1 MVMKKVVFCVLMT
14 ALLFGTMEAA
24 LKLGGS
30 EFDSLQLTFLRFFIG
45 GLLLLPFAIEE
56 ARHHDV
62 HLTAKD
68 LGWLALVGL
77 MGIGISMVC
86 FQYGVDA
93 CNAATASVL
102 ICLNPLF
109 TMVIAHI
116 FTNEKMDQLKLVAM
130 AIGLIAIVFMIRPW
144 DIQPGNTILGMG
156 LMLIA
161 AVTFA
166 AYTVMGKRSIA
177 RIGTFLQTSISFIIG
192 SMMILVV
199 IVATGRPV
207 LEGVVEHWQIVL
219 YVGIMV
225 TGLGYFFYFT
235 AIKYSDATTGSIA
248 FFVKPAIA
256 PVFAVLLLHEQL
268 LWNTYV
274 GIVLL
279 VGASFLTLYD
289 SKKKTR
295 AEDGEEGNL

>member
-1 MVMKKVVFCVLMT
+1 MT
-14 ALLFGTMEAA
+14 AFLFGTMEAA

-30 EFDSLQLTFLRFFIG
+30 EFDSLQLTFLRFMIG
-45 GLLLLPFAIEE
+45 GIILMPFAVRE
-56 ARHHDV
+56 AKHNKVR
-62 HLTAKD
+62 LTGRD
-68 LGWLALVGL
+68 LGWLAIVGM

-116 FTNEKMDQLKLVAM
+116 FTDEKMDKIKIIAM
-130 AIGLIAIVFMIRPW
+130 CIGLVAIVFMIRPW
-144 DIQPGNTILGMG
+144 DVQSGNTIAGML
-156 LMLIA
+156 LMLAA

-177 RIGTFLQTSISFIIG
+177 RIGTFLQTSVSFIMG
-192 SMMILVV
+192 ALMILIV
-199 IVATGRPV
+199 ILVTDRPV
-207 LEGVVEHWQIVL
+207 FEGVSENWQLVL

-235 AIKYSDATTGSIA
+235 AIKYSDASTGSIA
-248 FFVKPAIA
+248 FFIKPVIA
-256 PVFAVLLLHEQL
+256 PVFAVLLLNETVM
-268 LWNTYV
+268 WNTVV

-279 VGASFLTLYD
+279 VCASFLTLYD
-289 SKKKTR
+289 SKVKI
-295 AEDGEEGNL
+295 DG

>member
-1 MVMKKVVFCVLMT
+1 MKKVIFCVIMT
-14 ALLFGTMEAA
+14 ALLFGTMEVA
-24 LKLGGS
+24 LKMGGS
-30 EFDSLQLTFLRFFIG
+30 EFDSLQLTFLRFLIG
-45 GLLLLPFAIEE
+45 GIILLPFAAAE
-56 ARHHDV
+56 ARQNKV
-62 HLTAKD
+62 RLTARD
-68 LGWLALVGL
+68 LGWLALVGM
-77 MGIGISMVC
+77 MGVGISMVC

-116 FTNEKMDQLKLVAM
+116 FTSEKMDRLKAAAM
-130 AIGLIAIVFMIRPW
+130 VIGLIAIVFMIRPW
-144 DIQPGNTILGMG
+144 DVQPGNTVTGMI
-156 LMLIA
+156 LMLAA

-177 RIGTFLQTSISFIIG
+177 RIGTFFQTSISFLLG

-199 IVATGRPV
+199 IVITGRPV
-207 LEGVVEHWQIVL
+207 LDGVSENWLLVL

-235 AIKYSDATTGSIA
+235 AIKLSDASTGSIA

-256 PVFAVLLLHEQL
+256 PVFAVTLLHETL
-268 LWNTYV
+268 LWNTDV
-274 GIVLL
+274 GIALRIC
-279 VGASFLTLYD
+279 ASFLTWYD
-289 SKKKTR
+289 SKKHV
-295 AEDGEEGNL
+295 E